1 MAPVLLSD
9 APAPE
14 SHVAVIPAAG
24 KCVVAAELEVAAC
37 DCCGLQEECTPEY
50 VEMVRKRFL
59 GKWICGLCAEAVK
72 DEAYRS
78 NCLIGT
84 EEALNLHMNFCK
96 KFRSSDP
103 ATHLISAVRQLLRR
117 SLDGPR
123 ALGSAPSSPIA
134 KGRVRP
140 STLARSGSCVPTFAQ

>member
-1 MAPVLLSD
+1 MAPILLSD

-14 SHVAVIPAAG
+14 SHVATIPVAG
-24 KCVVAAELEVAAC
+24 KCVVAVELEVAVC

-50 VEMVRKRFL
+50 VEMVRERFH

-72 DEAYRS
+72 DEVYRS
-78 NCLIGT
+78 NRLIGT

-96 KFRSSDP
+96 NFRSSDP

-117 SLDGPR
+117 SLEGPR
-123 ALGSAPSSPIA
+123 TLGSAPSSPVA
-134 KGRVRP
+134 KGGVRA
-140 STLARSGSCVPTFAQ
+140 SALSRSGSCVPTFAR